1 MEGKH
6 DREGRE
12 ERDLLAENV
21 PARDADPNGLPGHS
35 SPSWRGLI
43 VAVIA
48 AASLSVAV
56 TLLLGGS
63 FGPGRANSAAGCGP
77 GSACC
82 PPAGEQARTVR

>member
-21 PARDADPNGLPGHS
+21 TARDADPNGLPAH
-35 SPSWRGLI
+35 SPSWRGLV

-48 AASLSVAV
+48 AASLSVAA

-63 FGPGRANSAAGCGP
+63 FGPGRANSAEGCGP

-82 PPAGEQARTVR
+82 PPAGEQIKTAK